1 MGPTGLF
8 LNYSTDK
15 VQGSHTDTLVVSTGQ
30 LSNSG
35 IDQVKG
41 SHTDTLVVLA
51 RLFSNSTPSALC
63 RAINAYRR
71 LNLTAPRHKREGRV
85 QTKRAKRL
93 SEKQCVQLAQHYE
106 CGATVYD
113 LASEYAIDRRTV
125 SLRLRDQGIMLRR
138 QSPTNEM
145 IDEMVRLYFTGL
157 SAAKVGEEIGVS
169 ADTVLN
175 HLRQRGVDRRAPH
188 RPRS

>member
-1 MGPTGLF
+1 MREVRGRQF
-8 LNYSTDK
+8 D
-15 VQGSHTDTLVVSTGQ
+15 SH
-30 LSNSG
+30 
-35 IDQVKG
+35 QVG
-41 SHTDTLVVLA
+41 LA
-51 RLFSNSTPSALC
+51 RLFSNSTPSALH
-63 RAINAYRR
+63 RAIDAYRR
-71 LNLTAPRHKREGRV
+71 LDLSMPYHKREGR

-106 CGATVYD
+106 CSATVYD

-145 IDEMVRLYFTGL
+145 IDEMIDEMIRLYFTGL
-157 SAAKVGEEIGVS
+157 SAAKVGEQIGVS

-175 HLRQRGVDRRAPH
+175 HLRQRGVDRRPPY

>member
-1 MGPTGLF
+1 MTGIAE
-8 LNYSTDK
+8 
-15 VQGSHTDTLVVSTGQ
+15 VQGSHTDTLVG
-30 LSNSG
+30 
-35 IDQVKG
+35 
-41 SHTDTLVVLA
+41 LA
-51 RLFSNSTPSALC
+51 RLFSNSAPSALH
-63 RAINAYRR
+63 RAIDAYHR
-71 LNLTAPRHKREGRV
+71 LDLTARCHKREGRV
-85 QTKRAKRL
+85 RIKRVKRL
-93 SEKQCVQLAQHYE
+93 SEKLCVHLAQRYE

-157 SAAKVGEEIGVS
+157 SAAKVGEQIGVS

-175 HLRQRGVDRRAPH
+175 HLRQREVDRRAPH